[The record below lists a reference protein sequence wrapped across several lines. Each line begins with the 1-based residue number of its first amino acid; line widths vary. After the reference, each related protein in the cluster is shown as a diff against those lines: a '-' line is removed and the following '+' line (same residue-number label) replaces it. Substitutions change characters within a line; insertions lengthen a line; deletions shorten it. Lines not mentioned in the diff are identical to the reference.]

1 MGSSMLA
8 MMRTSPPHL
17 SQVSIYPR
25 APSLD
30 AAHQFTLSILKT
42 RFNRF
47 AQVIEALFS
56 AGVWSDSSGD
66 WVSLHLPLIW
76 TSPIC
81 KDSKLLRIELRL
93 LAYIRLLSGEIQF
106 PSPDGMRAST
116 PFLLYGSREPCG
128 QTGLSTSVQPIR
140 HRLSSLQSWVSQ
152 YSFTFSLCL

>member
-1 MGSSMLA
+1 MLA

-42 RFNRF
+42 RLNRF

-66 WVSLHLPLIW
+66 WVSLHLPRLAGV
-76 TSPIC
+76 TRARY
-81 KDSKLLRIELRL
+81 LLFG
-93 LAYIRLLSGEIQF
+93 AK
-106 PSPDGMRAST
+106 T
-116 PFLLYGSREPCG
+116 P
-128 QTGLSTSVQPIR
+128 
-140 HRLSSLQSWVSQ
+140 
-152 YSFTFSLCL
+152 